1 MAVFVPV
8 DADRLAREH
17 WRLALW
23 LAHRHCASGAD
34 LDEIQGDALL
44 GLARAIR
51 RFDPERGLA
60 FSTFAQPVIVGA
72 ILDGKRARDP
82 LTRRQR
88 RRARAEGTREWEQA
102 PISLDQPTA
111 DAPDILVG
119 ETVPDPRHFLSGLL
133 VADLY
138 ARLPDRERA
147 ILALSDAGYTQSE
160 IGRLL
165 GLSGPRVCQIR
176 QAALHRLERFA

>member
-1 MAVFVPV
+1 MAVLAAV

-17 WRLALW
+17 WRQARALAW
-23 LAHRHCASGAD
+23 RHCSPGED

-51 RFDPERGLA
+51 RFDPGRGLA
-60 FSTFAQPVIVGA
+60 FWTFAQPVIVGA

-88 RRARAEGTREWEQA
+88 RRARQEGTRDWERP
-102 PISLDQPTA
+102 PISLDQPAA
-111 DAPDILVG
+111 DTPDILVG
-119 ETVPDPRHFLSGLL
+119 ETVPDPRHFLSGVI

-147 ILALSDAGYTQSE
+147 ILSLSDAGYTQVE
-160 IGRLL
+160 IGELL

-176 QAALHRLERFA
+176 RRALRSLA